1 MSRASTT
8 PVAVALLVA
17 ITVLTAA
24 SVAVALPTLPSEPE
38 PHRAVSADATENGRV
53 TLLLR
58 SGPSIDVRNLDVR
71 VTVDDTELR
80 HQPPVPFFAARGFR
94 GGPTGPFNVA
104 DDATW
109 SVGETAGFR
118 VASTNHPALR
128 DADTV
133 KIRLLVRGQV
143 VAVAETGVGGG

>member
-8 PVAVALLVA
+8 PVAVVLFVA
-17 ITVLTAA
+17 ITVLAAA
-24 SVAVALPTLPSEPE
+24 SVAVALPALPSEPE
-38 PHRAVSADATENGRV
+38 PHRAVSAEATESGRV

-58 SGPSIDVRNLDVR
+58 SGPSVDVRNLDIR
-71 VTVDDTELR
+71 VTVDGQELR

-104 DDATW
+104 ADATW

-118 VASTNHPALR
+118 IASTNQPALR
-128 DADTV
+128 PGDTA
-133 KIRLLVRGQV
+133 KISLLVHGQV
-143 VAVAETGVGGG
+143 VAVAETGVGGE